1 VLIKFSL
8 LGSLCGGIE
17 VLMYSVLIVQP
28 RRDNLGLIAPAYVTS
43 LTFLSNEDHRKLV
56 VGTGHHQVRLY
67 DVGGQRRP
75 VLAFNFGESP
85 IRALAADADGY
96 SVYVGTGAGDLA
108 CFDMRTGNLCLDCSI
123 CHRTVEANHAR
134 LQ

>member
-1 VLIKFSL
+1 MLIKFSL

-56 VGTGHHQVRLY
+56 VGTGHHQVC
-67 DVGGQRRP
+67 
-75 VLAFNFGESP
+75 
-85 IRALAADADGY
+85 I
-96 SVYVGTGAGDLA
+96 
-108 CFDMRTGNLCLDCSI
+108 
-123 CHRTVEANHAR
+123 NHY
-134 LQ
+134 LL